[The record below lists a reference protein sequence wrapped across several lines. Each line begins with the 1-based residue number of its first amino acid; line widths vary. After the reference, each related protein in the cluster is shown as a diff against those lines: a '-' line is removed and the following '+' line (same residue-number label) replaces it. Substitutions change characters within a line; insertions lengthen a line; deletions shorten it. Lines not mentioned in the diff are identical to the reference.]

1 MGDENVTEVG
11 WYVLGENQQQL
22 SPYVFS
28 EVREHFLNGYL
39 SENTLLWSEE
49 KTDWQSLSSIYEL
62 QDEINRPDSS
72 SNAGSIELVDVS
84 SELPQL
90 MRWLGLKR
98 WKILIIL
105 NPFLRSKLFIFQT
118 TRLLPSTT
126 NRHDI
131 SLYLRHPHLCFL
143 CYLFVPS
150 MARPFELVKDIS
162 DRKELWKLSEAH
174 GFLS

>member
-1 MGDENVTEVG
+1 ENVTEVG

-72 SNAGSIELVDVS
+72 SNAEIQV
-84 SELPQL
+84 
-90 MRWLGLKR
+90 
-98 WKILIIL
+98 ILFDAL
-105 NPFLRSKLFIFQT
+105 TAANP
-118 TRLLPSTT
+118 
-126 NRHDI
+126 
-131 SLYLRHPHLCFL
+131 
-143 CYLFVPS
+143 
-150 MARPFELVKDIS
+150 
-162 DRKELWKLSEAH
+162 
-174 GFLS
+174 